1 MVRIAAAGVLI
12 LGALLGGIADGV
24 RAEAVP
30 PDGAPFAQRRE
41 RLMERIGGSVAVLAG
56 ARDTAAYVAF
66 RQDNSF
72 YYLSGVE
79 VPGALLLLDGV
90 RRESLLF
97 LPPRDGSLEG
107 WEGERVFPGP
117 EAERATGMD
126 AVLDTARF
134 GAELEERTGPAGV
147 LYLPRSPQETA
158 AVSRDRALDADKARR
173 LDPWDGREPAW
184 AAFERKVRDRV
195 GPSVDIRDLAPVL
208 DGMRRVK
215 DAEEIALLREAG
227 RIGALGLREA
237 MRSAAPGVYEYELA
251 ARAQF
256 EFLRLGAAGYAFH
269 PIVGSGPNSCVLHYS
284 RNRRKMMPGEM
295 VVIDFGPDY
304 GYYAAD
310 VTRSFPVSGRFG
322 AEQAKVYRA
331 VLEAQEAALAKV
343 RPGATFREVEE
354 AAGEALGRH
363 GYGGRAPHRFVHHVG
378 MAVHDVGDGAPLE
391 PGVVI
396 AVEPG
401 VYLKEK
407 NLGVRIE
414 DTVLVTESGH
424 EVLTSGAPREIAG
437 IEALMAQPAVMQPMQ
452 D

>member
-1 MVRIAAAGVLI
+1 
-12 LGALLGGIADGV
+12 
-24 RAEAVP
+24 
-30 PDGAPFAQRRE
+30 
-41 RLMERIGGSVAVLAG
+41 
-56 ARDTAAYVAF
+56 
-66 RQDNSF
+66 
-72 YYLSGVE
+72 
-79 VPGALLLLDGV
+79 
-90 RRESLLF
+90 
-97 LPPRDGSLEG
+97 
-107 WEGERVFPGP
+107 
-117 EAERATGMD
+117 
-126 AVLDTARF
+126 
-134 GAELEERTGPAGV
+134 
-147 LYLPRSPQETA
+147 
-158 AVSRDRALDADKARR
+158 
-173 LDPWDGREPAW
+173 
-184 AAFERKVRDRV
+184 
-195 GPSVDIRDLAPVL
+195 
-208 DGMRRVK
+208 
-215 DAEEIALLREAG
+215 
-227 RIGALGLREA
+227 
-237 MRSAAPGVYEYELA
+237 MRSAAPGAYEYELA

-354 AAGEALGRH
+354 AAGEALDRH

-437 IEALMAQPAVMQPMQ
+437 IEALMAQPAVVQPMQ

>member
-1 MVRIAAAGVLI
+1 MVRIAAAGFLI
-12 LGALLGGIADGV
+12 LEALLGGIADGV
-24 RAEAVP
+24 RAEAVRP
-30 PDGAPFAQRRE
+30 EGAPFAQRRE

-56 ARDTAAYVAF
+56 ARDPAAYVPF
-66 RQDNSF
+66 RQDNNF
-72 YYLSGVE
+72 YYLTGVE

-97 LPPRDGSLEG
+97 LPPRDRGLEQ

-134 GAELEERTGPAGV
+134 GGELEERTGAAGV
-147 LYLPRSPQETA
+147 LYLPRSPRETA
-158 AVSRDRALDADKARR
+158 AVSRDRALDADEARR
-173 LDPWDGREPAW
+173 LDPWDGREPGRT
-184 AAFERKVRDRV
+184 AFERKLRGRV

-215 DAEEIALLREAG
+215 DAREIALLREAG

-256 EFLRLGAAGYAFH
+256 EFLRLGAMGYAFH

-295 VVIDFGPDY
+295 VVMDFGPDY

-310 VTRSFPVSGRFG
+310 VTRSFPVTGRFS

-331 VLEAQEAALAKV
+331 VLEAQEAVLGKV
-343 RPGATFREVEE
+343 RPGATFRELET
-354 AAGEALGRH
+354 AADEALGRH

-414 DTVLVTESGH
+414 DTVLVTESGR

-437 IEALMAQPAVMQPMQ
+437 IEALMAEPAVMQPMQ